1 MALVE
6 SAAIPE
12 RVLFYDRQCDLP
24 ADAESFK
31 AADTGDAGGRSSA
44 ARGVLLAVLFGGLI
58 WTAIIWA
65 LLWVG

>member
-6 SAAIPE
+6 TAAIPE

-31 AADTGDAGGRSSA
+31 AADAGDAGGRSSA
-44 ARGVLLAVLFGGLI
+44 ARGILLATLFGGLV
-58 WTAIIWA
+58 WAAIIWA